1 MKKLALI
8 GLLAVTGIAASA
20 NAFNVQCRWVSRVG
34 TVDTVIPA
42 TGYNFPVGQTTVNVR
57 LQFGVFDDAQGAA
70 PAGGFIGWNLGTIT
84 GSPQPVAGS
93 AAARLTPFNFAPAPG
108 FAGTQ
113 SPLALTAIDNTLGT
127 QALVWSGVPG
137 GTDPGSP
144 PAATVRGRNA
154 FISVFSLTLTAGAN
168 NFNVTAAGNSIVASA
183 WNVIQSQPPE
193 VGDDGVFGTPDD
205 LPGGVTYAP
214 ATLAP
219 IPFAGCTAL
228 FNVPAPGAAAL
239 LGLGGLVAFRR
250 RRA

>member
-1 MKKLALI
+1 MKKLALV

-127 QALVWSGVPG
+127 QALVWSGIPG
-137 GTDPGSP
+137 GSDPGSP
-144 PAATVRGRNA
+144 PPALVRGRNA
-154 FISVFSLTLTAGAN
+154 FISVFSLTLAAGT
-168 NFNVTAAGNSIVASA
+168 FDITAAGNSIVASA
-183 WNVIQSQPPE
+183 WNVIQSAPPE

-205 LPGGVTYAP
+205 VNGGVTYAP
-214 ATLAP
+214 ATLPP
-219 IPFAGCTAL
+219 IAFTGCTAS
-228 FNVPAPGAAAL
+228 FVPAPGAAAL